1 MAGEFSIS
9 GLVGGIDYN
18 SILQQIQQ
26 LKSQQIYMMQ
36 TKQDQ
41 LNQKKT
47 VINDIKTILS
57 GMKDVLSG
65 FDDKAILN
73 AKSIN
78 ISNDSILSA
87 TVKDPT
93 KAQVGTYNIQVNQL
107 AKNHILASNTT
118 FSNKDSA
125 ISGLNSGT
133 LKITQNGI
141 DLNIG
146 YDSSYSLQAI
156 ADKINTESS
165 IWNFNV
171 RATIVNVSSSSTP
184 SYKLVISSTKTGVS
198 NQISIND
205 SGNLSG
211 ILNLQDVQSPQDA
224 IINIDGISVSR
235 SSNQF
240 DDVVEG
246 ISFTVKTTGD
256 TVVSI
261 EEDKNSIKQVLSKFV
276 DSYNNLV
283 EKVKAET
290 GKNGKLSGEYS
301 IDRIKNDI
309 FKEIQDLVF
318 SGIFDFDRNSGKISL
333 NSGKLDQVLSNTSST
348 TGSSLIETRGQ
359 LFAKLSNIKSNLT
372 NFLNDT
378 TLSTGTLGN
387 MISSYDKQIS
397 SIQDSIDR
405 MTQRVQM
412 EIDILKRQFIMMES
426 LQAQYNAISARIQA
440 TFGLNNNS
448 GK

>member
-9 GLVGGIDYN
+9 GLVGKFDYS

-36 TKQDQ
+36 ARQDQ
-41 LNQKKT
+41 LNQKKA
-47 VINDIKTILS
+47 VINDIKNILS

-65 FDDKAILN
+65 FDDRAILN
-73 AKSIN
+73 AKSID

-107 AKNHILASNTT
+107 AKNHILASDTT
-118 FSNKDSA
+118 FSDKDSA
-125 ISGLNSGT
+125 ISGLSSGT
-133 LKITQNGI
+133 LKITINGS

-165 IWNFNV
+165 IWNFDV

-184 SYKLVISSTKTGVS
+184 SYKLIISSTKTGVS
-198 NQISIND
+198 NQISISD
-205 SGNLSG
+205 DGNLAG
-211 ILNLQDVQSPQDA
+211 ILNLQNVQTPQDA
-224 IINIDGISVSR
+224 QINIDGVLVSR

-240 DDVVEG
+240 DDVLEG
-246 ISFTVKTTGD
+246 ISFTLKTTGN
-256 TVVSI
+256 TVVSVG
-261 EEDKNSIKQVLSKFV
+261 EDKNSIKQVLSKFV

-283 EKVKAET
+283 EKIKAET
-290 GKNGKLSGEYS
+290 GKNGKLSGEYF

-309 FKEIQDLVF
+309 FREIQDLVF

-333 NSGKLDQVLSNTSST
+333 NSSKLDQVLSNTSST
-348 TGSSLIETRGQ
+348 TSSSLIETKGQ
-359 LFAKLSNIKSNLT
+359 LFTKLSDIKSNLT
-372 NFLNDT
+372 NFLNNT
-378 TLSTGTLGN
+378 ILSTGTLGS

-440 TFGLNNNS
+440 TFGLNNNQR
-448 GK
+448 